1 MKQRVE
7 QYFKELHQAID
18 KEIEAFTVEWRQ
30 YEALTQIQLKEDL
43 YVFIIFSWS
52 DEEDCTIEYMI
63 GDENAVIQTR
73 HLDKLDLAVSIIKT
87 AHQMAKE
94 KLACLQR
101 S

>member
-30 YEALTQIQLKEDL
+30 YEALAQIQLREDL

-52 DEEDCTIEYMI
+52 DEEDCTVEYMI
-63 GDENAVIQTR
+63 GDENAVIQAR
-73 HLDKLDLAVSIIKT
+73 HLDRLDSAVSIIKT

-94 KLACLQR
+94 KFACLKR
-101 S
+101 P